1 MKKSEK
7 KKALVHKIISPVM
20 EGKGLSLRSYDK
32 GVWIWEKE
40 IDGVMEEVKLAD
52 EHGNM
57 SLRIGLSKTDVRS
70 ASGTKLLL
78 QMEHPRTSTLGW
90 WHYSLYPEEGK
101 ALYEDLLLDIRDI
114 LERFCDPILE
124 KNAAEV
130 KKAVPK
136 RRHFEY
142 MRDNREK
149 LVEEYREKL
158 GISGQGILEIYELMV
173 PGLQQ
178 MREQPLEAVENE
190 LVGYA
195 ALLEEE
201 ILSQYGGLREV
212 HEDFGTITITNVG
225 HTVSKRT
232 FNMLVRIFLAWKKE
246 RKIELLGKE
255 LREFVEDDENGRRSK
270 FTQK

>member
-7 KKALVHKIISPVM
+7 KKALIHKIISPVM
-20 EGKGLSLRSYDK
+20 EEKGLTLKSCDK

-40 IDGVMEEVKLAD
+40 IDGVMEEVELDD
-52 EHGNM
+52 ENSPM
-57 SLRIGLSKTDVRS
+57 SLRIGLSKTDVEPEFGS
-70 ASGTKLLL
+70 KLLL
-78 QMEHPRTSTLGW
+78 QMEHPRTSYGGW

-201 ILSQYGGLREV
+201 ILRQYGGLRKINDER
-212 HEDFGTITITNVG
+212 GTIVIENVG
-225 HTVSKRT
+225 GTVFKRT
-232 FNMLVRIFLAWKKE
+232 FNILVDVFWAWKKE
-246 RKIELLGKE
+246 GNIESLK
-255 LREFVEDDENGRRSK
+255 RQYRSFVEKEENGFQNK
-270 FTQK
+270 LT